1 MEKLRQE
8 IALLRRTPEEFLSF
22 YNEITD
28 LTDLTSSQLMGMLR
42 TKITNLREEC
52 YNANSRYELVLGLD
66 YSGKNEE
73 LNQQNW
79 NRIVEQFKRESDDI
93 LKLLETKIIGKAL
106 AEIDRKE
113 RYAVFNDDNV
123 FMTKWNQIRNK
134 SREIIIK

>member
-1 MEKLRQE
+1 MDKLRQE

-28 LTDLTSSQLMGMLR
+28 LTTLTSSQLMGILR

-93 LKLLETKIIGKAL
+93 LKLLETKIIGSIICNRSK
-106 AEIDRKE
+106 RKIC
-113 RYAVFNDDNV
+113 N
-123 FMTKWNQIRNK
+123 I
-134 SREIIIK
+134 